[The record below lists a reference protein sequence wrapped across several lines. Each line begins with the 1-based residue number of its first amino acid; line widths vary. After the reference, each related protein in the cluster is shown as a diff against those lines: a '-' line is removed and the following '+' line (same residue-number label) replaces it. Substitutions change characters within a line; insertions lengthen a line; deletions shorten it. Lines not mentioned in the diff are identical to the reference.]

1 MTQLGVRHTIVRL
14 CATSRKAARPCHAKK
29 GLGTMINATTRLVA
43 VLLTLIPL
51 SATAETIR
59 LKLSFFGS
67 DRSQTYLFGIKP
79 FVDAV
84 NAEGKGLVAI
94 DVRPNGALG
103 KLQAQQPQLVLD
115 GIADI
120 AFVVPGVTPYRF
132 PDNVL
137 LEQPGIFRNAREGTL
152 VYTRLVAANALH
164 GYQDF
169 FVIGAYTP
177 DPSFI
182 HSRNPIGSLS
192 ALKGQKISASNP
204 IGAEALQRLGATP
217 TVLEVQKLAT
227 GISKGTVDGAILS
240 PTGLFQ
246 FGVSRVATN
255 HYLLGVGVVPLALVM
270 NRKTF
275 DALPETAKAVIRK
288 YSGEW
293 TAAAWIKSFGIEEKQ
308 LLDKLKSDPE
318 RKVVEPSPT
327 DRESVR
333 RIYRSMIDAW
343 DAKSAR
349 NRQLSTMVERDLATI
364 RSSE

>member
-1 MTQLGVRHTIVRL
+1 MVN
-14 CATSRKAARPCHAKK
+14 P
-29 GLGTMINATTRLVA
+29 TTKLLA

-67 DRSQTYLFGIKP
+67 DHSQTYLFGIKP

-84 NAEGKGLVAI
+84 NAEGKGLVAV
-94 DVRPNGALG
+94 DVHPNGALG

-115 GIADI
+115 GVADI

-137 LEQPGIFRNAREGTL
+137 LEQPGIFRNMREGTL
-152 VYTRLVAANALH
+152 AYTRLVAANALR
-164 GYQDF
+164 GYQDY

-177 DPSFI
+177 DPSII
-182 HSRNPIGSLS
+182 HSRNPIDSLS

-204 IGAEALQRLGATP
+204 IGADALQRLGATP
-217 TVLEVQKLAT
+217 TVLEAQKLAA
-227 GISKGTVDGAILS
+227 GIDKGTIDGAILS

-255 HYLLGVGVVPLALVM
+255 HYLLGVGAVPLALVM

-275 DALPETAKAVIRK
+275 DGLPETAKAVIRK

-293 TAAAWIKSFGIEEKQ
+293 TAAAWIKTFGAEEKEM
-308 LLDKLKSDPE
+308 LNKLKMDP
-318 RKVVEPSPT
+318 RRSVVEPSPS
-327 DRESVR
+327 DLAAVR
-333 RIYRSMIDAW
+333 RIYRSMIDTW
-343 DAKSAR
+343 NAKSAR
-349 NRQLSTMVERDLATI
+349 NRQLSTMLESELATI
-364 RSSE
+364 RSGE